1 VPNADPDDRTANVEF
16 ALARTA
22 ARTALH
28 GLHLELGAKM
38 VPFAGY
44 DMPVQYPSGIIK
56 EHTHARNGAALF
68 DVSHMGQARIHGD
81 AAAAALEA
89 LVPGDIQG
97 LEAGRMRY
105 TMLTTEAGG
114 ILDDIMVTALD
125 DGLALVMNASRKA
138 IDSAHLK
145 AGLGAGADLE
155 VQDGQALLALQGPLA
170 VDVLS
175 RFAPKTVAMR
185 FLSAARMTIGGADC
199 LVTRSGY
206 TGEDGFEISV
216 ENGQAEALARTLLA
230 ESEVATAGLGARDT
244 LRLEAGL
251 CLYGH
256 DIDEDTSPVE
266 AALAWSIGKRRRA
279 EGGFPGAARIRAE
292 LDQGPV
298 RKRVGIR
305 PLGRAPAREGTEI
318 LEPGGRSIGAV
329 TSGGFGPTIDG
340 PVAMGYVASAFAEPG
355 TEIVLNVRG
364 REMPACVHQLPFV
377 EHRYFRAKP

>member
-1 VPNADPDDRTANVEF
+1 MPNTVPDDQTANAGS
-16 ALARTA
+16 ALAL
-22 ARTALH
+22 TALH

-56 EHTHARNGAALF
+56 EHTHARKGAALF

-81 AAAAALEA
+81 NAAAALEA
-89 LVPGDIQG
+89 LVPGDIRG
-97 LEAGRMRY
+97 LAAGRMRY

-125 DGLALVMNASRKA
+125 AGLAVVMNASRKA
-138 IDSAHLK
+138 IDDAHIS

-155 VQDGQALLALQGPLA
+155 VQDEQALLALQGPLA
-170 VDVLS
+170 VDVLA
-175 RFAPKTVAMR
+175 RFAPKVATMP

-216 ENGQAEALARTLLA
+216 ENGQSEALARTLLA
-230 ESEVATAGLGARDT
+230 EAEVVPAGLGARDT

-266 AALAWSIGKRRRA
+266 AALAWSIAKRRRA
-279 EGGFPGAARIRAE
+279 EGGFPGAARILAE
-292 LDQGPV
+292 LDRGPV
-298 RKRVGIR
+298 RKRVGIL
-305 PLGRAPAREGTEI
+305 PVGRAPARERTEI
-318 LEPGGRSIGAV
+318 LEPGGRSIGTV
-329 TSGGFGPTIDG
+329 TSGGFGPTIGG
-340 PVAMGYVASAFAEPG
+340 PVAMGYVASAFAAPG

>member
-1 VPNADPDDRTANVEF
+1 
-16 ALARTA
+16 
-22 ARTALH
+22 
-28 GLHLELGAKM
+28 M

-44 DMPVQYPSGIIK
+44 DMPVQYPTGIIA
-56 EHTHARNGAALF
+56 EHTHARSAAALF
-68 DVSHMGQARIHGD
+68 DVSHMGQARIHGRD
-81 AAAAALEA
+81 AAGALEA
-89 LVPGDIQG
+89 LVPGDIRG

-114 ILDDIMVTALD
+114 ILDDIMVTAID

-138 IDSAHLK
+138 IDGAHISN
-145 AGLGAGADLE
+145 GLGAGAALDI
-155 VQDGQALLALQGPLA
+155 QDGQALLALQGPLA
-170 VDVLS
+170 VDVLA
-175 RFAPKTVAMR
+175 RFVPAIAAMR
-185 FLSAARMTIGGADC
+185 FLSAAHFAIGGADC

-216 ENGQAEALARTLLA
+216 ENGQAEALARVLLA
-230 ESEVATAGLGARDT
+230 EAEVAPAGLGARDT

-266 AALAWSIGKRRRA
+266 ADLAWSIAKRRRA
-279 EGGFPGAARIRAE
+279 DGGFPGAGRILAE
-292 LDQGPV
+292 LDQGPQ
-298 RKRVGIR
+298 RLRVGIR

-329 TSGGFGPTIDG
+329 TSGGFGPTVGG
-340 PVAMGYVASAFAEPG
+340 PVAMGYVASAFAEAG